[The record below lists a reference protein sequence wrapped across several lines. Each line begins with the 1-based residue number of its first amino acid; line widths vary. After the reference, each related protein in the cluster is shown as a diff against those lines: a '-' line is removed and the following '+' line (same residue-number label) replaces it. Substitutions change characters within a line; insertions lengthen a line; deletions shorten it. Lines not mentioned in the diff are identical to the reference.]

1 MVDVKG
7 NRQTKQKKLLYE
19 FREIESLFAFD
30 VVSDY
35 RICRIILL
43 FFFFCSL
50 VCGID
55 FVMTQD

>member
-1 MVDVKG
+1 VVSNGGIVLVDVKG

-35 RICRIILL
+35 RICRME
-43 FFFFCSL
+43 
-50 VCGID
+50 V
-55 FVMTQD
+55 V